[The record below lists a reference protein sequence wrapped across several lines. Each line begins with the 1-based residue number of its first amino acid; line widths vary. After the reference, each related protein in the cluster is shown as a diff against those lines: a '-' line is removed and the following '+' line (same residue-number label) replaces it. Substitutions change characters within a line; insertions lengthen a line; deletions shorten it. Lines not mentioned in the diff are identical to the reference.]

1 MTAIT
6 TVKCSRLLDI
16 NKLAKLYTL
25 ALLPAQHTCG
35 DTTVDMLV
43 CRFCIPK
50 IGNGAKKKK
59 KKSWQTIYIRDKFIS
74 GRNIVGLN
82 VSHNINAIKWK

>member
-43 CRFCIPK
+43 CMFCIPK
-50 IGNGAKKKK
+50 IGNGAKK
-59 KKSWQTIYIRDKFIS
+59 SCRTIYIRDKFIS

-82 VSHNINAIKWK
+82 VSHNINAVKWK